1 MMNKMRKTNFTTLRR
16 IKILNKILNKMI
28 QEVPN
33 RLVRNELRLL
43 INTILFMPYIIYYG
57 NN

>member
-1 MMNKMRKTNFTTLRR
+1 MRKTNFTTLRR